1 MDPKNF
7 TRESVAKQ
15 LVEKHEKVLKISS
28 EEFDKYS
35 ALESE
40 LDKAIEMYKTERDKL
55 NEQVKKLKEQRQSYY
70 NESKILRKEFVTKL
84 QKKKS
89 MSKIPMEVLILT
101 KQIDQLEWEIQTE
114 AVNVDEEKKLVKQI
128 QNNLEKLHNYAN
140 MYKEHEEVSNA
151 VKKLTSKLRKKMND
165 AEIAHQKMLENVKK
179 SDEYHANF
187 VDGVIKLRD
196 ARTKRTGFQ
205 REVEKHMKAIE
216 HWQKVAVEEPRRANS
231 DGQ

>member
-1 MDPKNF
+1 MDPKKF

-15 LVEKHEKVLKISS
+15 LVEKHEKALKISR
-28 EEFDKYS
+28 EEFDRYS
-35 ALESE
+35 ALENE
-40 LDKAIEMYKTERDKL
+40 LDKAMERYKTERDKL

-70 NESKILRKEFVTKL
+70 NDSKILRKEFVTKL

-128 QNNLEKLHNYAN
+128 QDNLEKLHNYAN
-140 MYKEHEEVSNA
+140 MYKEHEEVSKA
-151 VKKLTSKLRKKMND
+151 VKKLTSKLGKKMHN
-165 AEIAHQKMLENVKK
+165 AEKAHQEMLGNVKE
-179 SDEYHANF
+179 SDDYHAKF

-196 ARTKRTGFQ
+196 TRTKRTGFQ
-205 REVEKHMKAIE
+205 REVEKHMNAIE
-216 HWQKVAVEEPRRANS
+216 HWQKVATEEPGRAIS